1 MPQVFHG
8 DDPFQPLTFF
18 EVFLRSAQVYRAAP
32 ATFVGLGL
40 IGVLPSLLIGWLILS
55 TYAGLLPTGGGMKNN
70 GYNDDDQTGLNPDE
84 LDDMVLATLRN
95 FYRLLFLALVAM
107 VVFGTI
113 IKVATI
119 RSTVRIFVSAAQH
132 HRKQQEQE
140 EAKDQPPPAAGGL
153 AEDLY
158 HGVKLLPRMFG
169 LQLLFSCTA
178 FCTMLTVGF
187 ASLII
192 AFILST
198 MSDSAASL
206 LYTLVQ
212 IAMNVVYGYVVYTTI
227 LWDIALV
234 VEGLPGLQPFF
245 RSYDLVRRQCCFVF
259 CAIFLESVV
268 LMAITLINVLLVGT
282 LLGSY
287 WAAAIAQALFGVVFV
302 PYTAIFLTVLYI
314 NARVV
319 KAAVGD
325 DVELFDGNIL
335 ARDMKLTD
343 EEAGDVEA
351 SFIFAEAR
359 LKVQEY
365 TDDVQKTKSD
375 DASFGHKVV

>member
-1 MPQVFHG
+1 
-8 DDPFQPLTFF
+8 
-18 EVFLRSAQVYRAAP
+18 
-32 ATFVGLGL
+32 
-40 IGVLPSLLIGWLILS
+40 
-55 TYAGLLPTGGGMKNN
+55 MKNN
-70 GYNDDDQTGLNPDE
+70 GYNDDDQTGLDPDE
-84 LDDMVLATLRN
+84 LNDMILAAFRKI
-95 FYRLLFLALVAM
+95 FRLLPLALLAM

-132 HRKQQEQE
+132 HQKEQEQE
-140 EAKDQPPPAAGGL
+140 QAQDQSPPAAGGL

-178 FCTMLTVGF
+178 FCTLLIAGLVFM
-187 ASLII
+187 II
-192 AFILST
+192 ALILSA
-198 MSDSAASL
+198 MVGDSAASL
-206 LYTLVQ
+206 LSALLH
-212 IAMNVVYGYVVYTTI
+212 IAMHLVYGYVVYTTI

-259 CAIFLESVV
+259 FAIVLEGTFLVSISI
-268 LMAITLINVLLVGT
+268 LTT
-282 LLGSY
+282 LLLGGLLGN
-287 WAAAIAQALFGVVFV
+287 WAAVMAQALFGLVFV
-302 PYTAIFLTVLYI
+302 PYTTIFLTVLYI

-325 DVELFDGNIL
+325 DVEPFDGNIL

-343 EEAGDVEA
+343 EEAGGVEA
-351 SFIFAEAR
+351 SFLFAEAH
-359 LKVQEY
+359 LEGQEY